1 MRYFDQYA
9 KLNADGKISVC
20 QEVKLSIER
29 VERYKREY
37 IFKQEE
43 ADKRINFIENEC
55 SNTKGLNGKLKL
67 ALPQKVWL

>member
-9 KLNADGKISVC
+9 RLIADGKISVC

>member
-9 KLNADGKISVC
+9 KLIADGKIAVC

-37 IFKQEE
+37 TFKQHE
-43 ADKRINFIENEC
+43 ADKRIDFIENEC
-55 SNTKGLNGKLKL
+55 SNTKGASGKLKL

>member
-1 MRYFDQYA
+1 MRYFDQY
-9 KLNADGKISVC
+9 C
-20 QEVKLSIER
+20 QLIDAGRIVVGVEVKMAIER
-29 VERYKREY
+29 VKRFKQQY

>member
-9 KLNADGKISVC
+9 RLIADGKIAVC

-67 ALPQKVWL
+67 ALPQKVWF

>member
-9 KLNADGKISVC
+9 RLIVDGKIAVC

>member
-9 KLNADGKISVC
+9 RLIADGKIAVC

-55 SNTKGLNGKLKL
+55 SNTELNGKLKL